1 MHAELDK
8 KRNKNPERQKMFADA
23 DKKRDQTPKRQKM
36 HANVDKK
43 RDQNPERKKM
53 HSRVDRVR
61 NQTQKRKL
69 MFSSYEQKESRIYYT
84 KKRRNAKYQEKL
96 ISTLKTDTGFD
107 IICSSCLQYKN
118 RNYCKLVSTLN
129 EETIKKFII
138 KKCSLLR
145 NRSDDQFVCNLCL
158 KDIKRDKLPKRSHK
172 NSFKFANF
180 PDYLLKTL
188 KKNCRYKEKTSKS
201 NLIMDDE
208 NYDRQ
213 QLKLNKLE
221 SHLLK
226 LCIPFIRIGHCP
238 RGRYFKIKGDLIL
251 ISSDIEHSL
260 SKILPIQQSLIPV
273 SFKRKLSYTGAYIE
287 EFIEREKVKIFYSW
301 LKKHNHLFKDVQLDS
316 SLIDN
321 IESEVISK
329 TDEFGSNSEDEDN
342 KCDPS
347 ESESLDDDFS
357 TSLFHEEPFTPTLE
371 EGNKI
376 MHDQTTLFLNKYC
389 EDTDV
394 PTVANRLADAIVDY
408 EVNRNV
414 PIENQDDFDIDDEN
428 ITEEQYLKEMDGFED
443 AENENIKE
451 STNRTK
457 ISIGNIKDELSD
469 HLDTFVSPSEGDSNI
484 FSNIAKGRA
493 KKICKKMET
502 ICVAPGES
510 GKFQNWGKEVFLEEQ
525 CFPEKFPYG
534 TGGYLS
540 SCVDN
545 PENEIGFANYCVN
558 QILSCDPKFRND
570 SCYIFFLLLVKELI
584 QLKRCKSTYF
594 RQATRL
600 PNLSKDDVINMDSDN
615 LSRYNRSFQ
624 VFKSLRG
631 TSMYYEECKKNL
643 MAHLRSN
650 GCPSVFLTLS
660 CAEFDWPEL
669 LKEILETV
677 YRKKVTQKDIDD
689 LSSAEKNKIISENV
703 VQTTLH
709 FQRRIEKIYSLMKYD
724 FFNGSKNTYHV
735 SSYFY
740 RIEFQQRG
748 APHVHSL
755 LWLKNEFNE
764 DAPNIWSE
772 NLAELSDSKKREVEE
787 FTDLLIKTSPND
799 IFCEYHED
807 ENVRSDQTCEECNRL
822 REKVKKYQ
830 SHNHTFTCEKKRKT
844 ITIKE
849 DEGHGRLDGR
859 KNEPILSNI
868 TVCGV

>member
-1 MHAELDK
+1 M
-8 KRNKNPERQKMFADA
+8 
-23 DKKRDQTPKRQKM
+23 
-36 HANVDKK
+36 
-43 RDQNPERKKM
+43 
-53 HSRVDRVR
+53 
-61 NQTQKRKL
+61 
-69 MFSSYEQKESRIYYT
+69 I
-84 KKRRNAKYQEKL
+84 
-96 ISTLKTDTGFD
+96 
-107 IICSSCLQYKN
+107 
-118 RNYCKLVSTLN
+118 
-129 EETIKKFII
+129 
-138 KKCSLLR
+138 
-145 NRSDDQFVCNLCL
+145 NLCL
-158 KDIKRDKLPKRSHK
+158 KDIKKDRLPKRSHK

-180 PDYLLKTL
+180 PDYLFKKL
-188 KKNCRYKEKTSKS
+188 KKNCSFKENTSKS
-201 NLIMDDE
+201 NLILDDE
-208 NYDRQ
+208 NYERQ

-287 EFIEREKVKIFYSW
+287 EFIEREKVKIFYTW
-301 LKKHNHLFKDVQLDS
+301 LKKHNHLFKDVQLDP

-321 IESEVISK
+321 IESEALSNADELVSNCEK
-329 TDEFGSNSEDEDN
+329 ETDEVEASDIENVI
-342 KCDPS
+342 
-347 ESESLDDDFS
+347 DDDLTNFS
-357 TSLFHEEPFTPTLE
+357 HEETFTPIIE
-371 EGNKI
+371 EGGKI
-376 MHDQTTLFLNKYC
+376 THDQTTLFLNKYG

-408 EVNRNV
+408 EVNRHIA
-414 PIENQDDFDIDDEN
+414 IENQDDFEIDDEN
-428 ITEEQYLKEMDGFED
+428 ITEEQYLKEIDELED
-443 AENENIKE
+443 IVNKE
-451 STNRTK
+451 IEDSRAKTK
-457 ISIGNIKDELSD
+457 LSHIKDALTD
-469 HLDTFVSPSEGDSNI
+469 HLDTFVSPSEGETNM

-493 KKICKKMET
+493 EKIRKKMET
-502 ICVAPGES
+502 VCVAPGES
-510 GKFQNWGKEVFLEEQ
+510 GNFKNWGKEIFLEEQ

-600 PNLSKDDVINMDSDN
+600 PNLSKDDVMNMDSEN

-650 GCPSVFLTLS
+650 GCPSLFLTLS

-689 LSSAEKNKIISENV
+689 LSNAEKNKIISENV

-709 FQRRIEKIYSLMKYD
+709 FQRRIDKMYSLMKYD
-724 FFNGSKNTYHV
+724 FFM
-735 SSYFY
+735 
-740 RIEFQQRG
+740 
-748 APHVHSL
+748 SL
-755 LWLKNEFNE
+755 L
-764 DAPNIWSE
+764 
-772 NLAELSDSKKREVEE
+772 
-787 FTDLLIKTSPND
+787 
-799 IFCEYHED
+799 
-807 ENVRSDQTCEECNRL
+807 
-822 REKVKKYQ
+822 
-830 SHNHTFTCEKKRKT
+830 TF
-844 ITIKE
+844 I
-849 DEGHGRLDGR
+849 G
-859 KNEPILSNI
+859 
-868 TVCGV
+868 